1 MSKLAGKI
9 KIEQN
14 LEFIVNVYGD
24 DILKNLLNDI
34 LNDLSETGSHYT
46 SKVDYDD
53 CKIDDR
59 ETKCYFIKLYVND
72 EDSLSEKKIESNLK
86 HIAENLMKMY
96 RRDRVYVEVLGKQ
109 GMWIN

>member
-24 DILKNLLNDI
+24 DILKNLLKDI

-53 CKIDDR
+53 CQIDDR
-59 ETKCYFIKLYVND
+59 ETKCYFIELYAKEV
-72 EDSLSEKKIESNLK
+72 DSLSEKKIESDLK
-86 HIAENLMKMY
+86 HIAENLMKRY
-96 RRDRVYVEVLGKQ
+96 NCDRVYVEVLGNQ
-109 GMWIN
+109 GIWIN